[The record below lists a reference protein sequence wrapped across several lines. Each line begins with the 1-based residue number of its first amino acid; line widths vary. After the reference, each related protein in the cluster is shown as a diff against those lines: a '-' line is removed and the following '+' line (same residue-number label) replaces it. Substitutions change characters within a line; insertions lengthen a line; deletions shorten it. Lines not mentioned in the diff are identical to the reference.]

1 MFEHDLA
8 RRSTMLGW
16 CLHGAGLA
24 AVLAAATLAYGL
36 VLRPLERRTGDWEDR
51 IARLEERLKGI
62 DAFRAEQSR
71 LSQRVAELDQ
81 KSAALSRRVPGEPME
96 AEFLSQ
102 VAGVAV
108 QAGVK
113 LGHYR
118 PGLIRVGEGHSQM
131 EIQLSCAGPY
141 RGLCQF
147 LDRLAAMER
156 LSRVVQMEV
165 GSGGAEGCPATITLV
180 VFFRL
185 TEPPRASS
193 SREGEAV
200 HG

>member
-1 MFEHDLA
+1 MFEHDPA

-16 CLHGAGLA
+16 CLHAAGLA
-24 AVLAAATLAYGL
+24 AVLAAAALAYGL

-51 IARLEERLKGI
+51 IARLEERLQGI

-71 LSQRVAELDQ
+71 LSQWVAELDQ
-81 KSAALSRRVPGEPME
+81 KGAALSRRVPGEPME

-102 VAGVAV
+102 VASVAV
-108 QAGVK
+108 GAGVK

-118 PGLIRVGEGHSQM
+118 PGVVRIGEGHSQM
-131 EIQLSCAGPY
+131 EIQLSCAGSY

-165 GSGGAEGCPATITLV
+165 ASGQAEGCPATITLV

-185 TEPPRASS
+185 TEPPKARS
-193 SREGEAV
+193 SREGATV